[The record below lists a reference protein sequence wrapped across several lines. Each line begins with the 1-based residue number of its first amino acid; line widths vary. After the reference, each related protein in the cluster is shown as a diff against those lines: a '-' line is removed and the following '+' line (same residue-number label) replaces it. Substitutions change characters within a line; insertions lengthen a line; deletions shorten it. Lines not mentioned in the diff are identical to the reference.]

1 MQLKQNTMNYSKVGI
16 WLKGY
21 LDAIQNG
28 EEVTKAQL
36 EFLISRVKEL
46 ISKFEENKNDSV
58 TKNQNIDDD
67 DLPF

>member
-1 MQLKQNTMNYSKVGI
+1 MDYNKVGI

-21 LDAIQNG
+21 LDAIQSG

-36 EFLISRVKEL
+36 ELLISRIKEL
-46 ISKFEENKNDSV
+46 ISEVEENDTASV
-58 TKNQNIDDD
+58 TQNEELEDD

>member
-1 MQLKQNTMNYSKVGI
+1 MDYSKVGI

-28 EEVTKAQL
+28 DEVTKAQL
-36 EFLISRVKEL
+36 GLLISRIKEL
-46 ISKFEENKNDSV
+46 ISEVEENDTDSV
-58 TKNQNIDDD
+58 TENEDLEDN